1 MPSLR
6 ECRAYAVGV
15 TLPVSEPQLFNT
27 PLEAGVRALLILDAF
42 APQTFDL
49 ATMSLLDYYIVH
61 TSDAGGPPSLHP
73 EINARAGEYFVRR
86 QLVEEGLLLMARASL
101 VEQVLTASGIAF
113 RAHETAT
120 AMIDLF
126 GSSYNSR
133 LAQAADWLASEA
145 ATKGM
150 DSFISG
156 LKYGLE
162 RWSHEIV
169 GRADGND

>member
-1 MPSLR
+1 MGVSL
-6 ECRAYAVGV
+6 
-15 TLPVSEPQLFNT
+15 TLAQPQLFNT

-42 APQTFDL
+42 APQAFDL

-61 TSDAGGPPSLHP
+61 TGDAGGPPSVHP

-86 QLVEEGLLLMARASL
+86 HLVEEGLLLMARASL
-101 VEQVLTASGIAF
+101 VEQVFTGSGIAF

-126 GSSYNSR
+126 GSAYNRR
-133 LAQAADWLASEA
+133 LAKAAQWLALEA
-145 ATKGM
+145 AAQGIDT
-150 DSFISG
+150 FILG
-156 LKYGLE
+156 LKDGIK

-169 GRADGND
+169 GKAADDV

>member
-1 MPSLR
+1 MGLSVPI
-6 ECRAYAVGV
+6 AQ
-15 TLPVSEPQLFNT
+15 PQLFNT

-42 APQTFDL
+42 SPQAFDL

-61 TSDAGGPPSLHP
+61 TGDAGGPLSLHP

-86 QLVEEGLLLMARASL
+86 HLVEEGLLLMARASL
-101 VEQVLTASGIAF
+101 VEQLYADGGIAF

-126 GSSYNSR
+126 GSAYNRR
-133 LAQAADWLASEA
+133 LAEAAHWLACEAADQ
-145 ATKGM
+145 GI
-150 DSFISG
+150 DPFIQSLKNG
-156 LKYGLE
+156 LD

-169 GRADGND
+169 GKAAGNV

>member
-1 MPSLR
+1 M
-6 ECRAYAVGV
+6 GV
-15 TLPVSEPQLFNT
+15 SLPVAQPQLFNT

-42 APQTFDL
+42 APQAFDL

-61 TSDAGGPPSLHP
+61 TGDAGGPPSLHP

-86 QLVEEGLLLMARASL
+86 HLVEEGLRLMTRASL
-101 VEQVLTASGIAF
+101 VEQVFSGTGIAF

-126 GSSYNSR
+126 GSAYNLR
-133 LAQAADWLASEA
+133 LANAAKWLAHKA
-145 ATKGM
+145 AAQGVDT
-150 DSFISG
+150 FILG
-156 LKYGLE
+156 LKDSLE

-169 GRADGND
+169 GKVADDV

>member
-1 MPSLR
+1 VGLSLPI
-6 ECRAYAVGV
+6 AQ
-15 TLPVSEPQLFNT
+15 PQLFNT

-42 APQTFDL
+42 APQAFDL

-61 TSDAGGPPSLHP
+61 TGDAGGPPSLHP

-86 QLVEEGLLLMARASL
+86 RLVEEGLLLMARASL
-101 VEQVLTASGIAF
+101 VEQVFSGGGIVF

-126 GSSYNSR
+126 GSAYNRR
-133 LAQAADWLASEA
+133 LAEAAQWLAREA
-145 ATKGM
+145 VDQGV
-150 DSFISG
+150 DPFVQS
-156 LKYGLE
+156 LKDAIE

-169 GRADGND
+169 SGAADNV

>member
-1 MPSLR
+1 MGLS
-6 ECRAYAVGV
+6 
-15 TLPVSEPQLFNT
+15 LPVPQPQLFNT

-42 APQTFDL
+42 APRAFDL

-61 TSDAGGPPSLHP
+61 TGDAGGPPSLHP

-86 QLVEEGLLLMARASL
+86 HLVEEGLLLMARASL
-101 VEQVLTASGIAF
+101 VEQVFTSSGIAF

-126 GSSYNSR
+126 GSAYNRHLSDAAKWMA
-133 LAQAADWLASEA
+133 LEAADQGVDVFVQS
-145 ATKGM
+145 
-150 DSFISG
+150 
-156 LKYGLE
+156 LKAGLE

-169 GRADGND
+169 GRVADNV

>member
-1 MPSLR
+1 
-6 ECRAYAVGV
+6 VGV
-15 TLPVSEPQLFNT
+15 SLPIAQPQLFNT

-42 APQTFDL
+42 APQAFDL

-61 TSDAGGPPSLHP
+61 TGDAGGPQSLHP

-86 QLVEEGLLLMARASL
+86 HLVEEGLLLMARASL
-101 VEQVLTASGIAF
+101 IEQVITGSGIAF

-133 LAQAADWLASEA
+133 LTKAAEWLAAEA
-145 ATKGM
+145 AANGI
-150 DSFISG
+150 DAFISG
-156 LKYGLE
+156 LKEGLQ

-169 GRADGND
+169 GKADGYV

>member
-1 MPSLR
+1 MGVSLPI
-6 ECRAYAVGV
+6 AQ
-15 TLPVSEPQLFNT
+15 PQLFNT

-42 APQTFDL
+42 APQAFDL

-61 TSDAGGPPSLHP
+61 TGDAGGPSSLHP

-86 QLVEEGLLLMARASL
+86 HLVEEGLLLMTRASL
-101 VEQVLTASGIAF
+101 VEQVFTGNGIAF

-126 GSSYNSR
+126 GSAYNRR
-133 LAQAADWLASEA
+133 LAKAAQWLALEA
-145 ATKGM
+145 AAQGVHK
-150 DSFISG
+150 FILG
-156 LKYGLE
+156 LKDSLE

-169 GRADGND
+169 GKVADDV

>member
-1 MPSLR
+1 MDVSLPT
-6 ECRAYAVGV
+6 AQ
-15 TLPVSEPQLFNT
+15 PQLFNT

-42 APQTFDL
+42 APQAFDL

-86 QLVEEGLLLMARASL
+86 HLVEEGLLLMARASL
-101 VEQVLTASGIAF
+101 VEQVFTDSGIAF

-126 GSSYNSR
+126 GSEYNSR
-133 LAQAADWLASEA
+133 LAKSAQWLALEA
-145 ATKGM
+145 GAQGVDTFM
-150 DSFISG
+150 VG
-156 LKYGLE
+156 LKDGLE

-169 GRADGND
+169 GKVTDDV

>member
-1 MPSLR
+1 MGVSLPI
-6 ECRAYAVGV
+6 AQ
-15 TLPVSEPQLFNT
+15 PQLFNT

-42 APQTFDL
+42 APRAFDL

-61 TSDAGGPPSLHP
+61 TGDAGGPPSLHP

-86 QLVEEGLLLMARASL
+86 HLVEEGLLLMTRASL
-101 VEQVLTASGIAF
+101 VEQVFTGSGIAF

-126 GSSYNSR
+126 GSAYNRR
-133 LAQAADWLASEA
+133 LANAAQWLALQA
-145 ATKGM
+145 GAQGIDT
-150 DSFISG
+150 FILG
-156 LKYGLE
+156 LKDGLE

-169 GRADGND
+169 GKVADDV